1 MALRW
6 RILLVPVFIT
16 AGMAF
21 AVNLAGSS
29 PDADAPRETPPIT
42 LSDLDGDGD
51 LDMLVESPA
60 PLGQVNGGA
69 VDVFTNDG
77 DRMAPLAVGLAKREE
92 SGVAS

>member
-21 AVNLAGSS
+21 AVNWAGSS

-69 VDVFTNDG
+69 LGTHPLVCQLQGAYDAELALHAAAG
-77 DRMAPLAVGLAKREE
+77 D
-92 SGVAS
+92 